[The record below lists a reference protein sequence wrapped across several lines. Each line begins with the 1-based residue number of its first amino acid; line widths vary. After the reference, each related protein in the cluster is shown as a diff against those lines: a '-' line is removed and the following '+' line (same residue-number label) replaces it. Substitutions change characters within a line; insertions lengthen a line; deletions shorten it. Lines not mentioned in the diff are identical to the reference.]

1 MKNAVEIR
9 GLRKSYGAHEVL
21 KGLDFRVRQGE
32 IFALLGVNGA
42 GTVSYTHLTGGG
54 AGRRGS
60 RKQRGNGR
68 SRTVSCGERRGLRD
82 CR

>member
-42 GTVSYTHLTGGG
+42 GKTTGPGVY
-54 AGRRGS
+54 RG
-60 RKQRGNGR
+60 
-68 SRTVSCGERRGLRD
+68 TEEM
-82 CR
+82 

>member
-32 IFALLGVNGA
+32 IFALCQ
-42 GTVSYTHLTGGG
+42 
-54 AGRRGS
+54 S
-60 RKQRGNGR
+60 R
-68 SRTVSCGERRGLRD
+68 SGLWKR
-82 CR
+82 